1 MKNTYSHK
9 YSRSTDA
16 KDDKIKIFHHDIYLG
31 NNNTNWKYIDT
42 NFLLYRI
49 YLQKLTITNFII
61 STPSST
67 RS

>member
-31 NNNTNWKYIDT
+31 NNNKNISIPTFSYIG
-42 NFLLYRI
+42 YI
-49 YLQKLTITNFII
+49 YKN
-61 STPSST
+61 
-67 RS
+67 